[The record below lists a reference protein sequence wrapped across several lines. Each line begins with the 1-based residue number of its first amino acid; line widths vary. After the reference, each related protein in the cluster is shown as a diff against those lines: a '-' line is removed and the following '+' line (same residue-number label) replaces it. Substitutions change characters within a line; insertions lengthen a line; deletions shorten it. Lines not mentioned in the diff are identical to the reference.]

1 MSYRGV
7 KGRMTVST
15 YGLKNPVR
23 IDVAICIWTAY
34 ILIVIFMLQVVVISG
49 LTIRWYHCGGKVD
62 NAIEK
67 RLSVLESGVNSPT
80 RASSTFEMT
89 NTMSKAPSDLSIS
102 NG

>member
-34 ILIVIFMLQVVVISG
+34 ILFVFFMVQVVVISG

-62 NAIEK
+62 NAFEK
-67 RLSVLESGVNSPT
+67 RLSVLEIGVTSPT
-80 RASSTFEMT
+80 RGTFEMT